1 MPVWH
6 YPHIRGVDPSK
17 TAKAV
22 IRDAPISY
30 KEACEICK
38 ILRGMM
44 LRDAKEF
51 LKRVIE
57 QREPVPIIRY
67 KLGIAHKRGLSD
79 RWPRWR
85 TPIGR
90 YPVKAAKYVLKL
102 LENVENNAV
111 NVKNLN
117 LDKLKIVHI
126 AAHRGPYRKKWM
138 PRAFGRAT
146 PWFGSTASIEVIV
159 AEV

>member
-1 MPVWH
+1 MWR
-6 YPHIRGVDPSK
+6 YPQLKGVDPGRV
-17 TAKAV
+17 AKAV

-38 ILRGMM
+38 VIRGMT
-44 LRDAKEF
+44 LREAKEF

-57 QREPVPIIRY
+57 LREPVPMSRY
-67 KLGIAHKRGLSD
+67 KLGIAHKPGLAD
-79 RWPRWR
+79 RWPRWK

-90 YPVKAAKYVLKL
+90 YPVKAAKYILRL

-117 LDKLKIVHI
+117 PDKLKIVHI

>member
-1 MPVWH
+1 MPVWR
-6 YPHIRGVDPSK
+6 YPQLKGVDPK
-17 TAKAV
+17 RIAKAV

-30 KEACEICK
+30 KEAYEICK
-38 ILRGMM
+38 VIRGMM
-44 LRDAKEF
+44 LKDAKEL
-51 LKRVIE
+51 LKKVIE
-57 QREPVPIIRY
+57 LREPIPMTRY
-67 KLGIAHKRGLSD
+67 KLGIAHKPGLAD

-85 TPIGR
+85 VPIGR
-90 YPVKAAKYVLKL
+90 YPVKAAKYILKL

-111 NVKNLN
+111 NVKGLN
-117 LDKLKIVHI
+117 GDRLKIVHI

-146 PWFGSTASIEVIV
+146 PWFGSTASVEVIV

>member
-6 YPHIRGVDPSK
+6 YPHLKGVDPDRS
-17 TAKAV
+17 AKAV
-22 IRDAPISY
+22 IRDAPISF
-30 KEACEICK
+30 KEAYEVCK
-38 ILRGMM
+38 VIRGMM
-44 LRDAKEF
+44 LKDAKEF

-57 QREPVPIIRY
+57 LKEPVPYTRY
-67 KLGIAHKRGLSD
+67 KLGIAHKRGLAEKWSK
-79 RWPRWR
+79 WK

-90 YPVKAAKYVLKL
+90 YPVKVAKYILKL

-111 NVKNLN
+111 NKGLN
-117 LDKLKIVHI
+117 SDRLKIVHI
-126 AAHRGPYRKKWM
+126 AAHRGPYLKKWM

-146 PWFGSTASIEVIV
+146 PWFRTHTSVEVIV